1 MPKLKVLSGYEV
13 IKFFEKSGFDVVTQ
27 KGSHIKIRRSLKGQ
41 KETLIIPNHK
51 QLDTGTLRAIIK
63 QASKYIP
70 IEELKNYFYSE

>member
-1 MPKLKVLSGYEV
+1 MPKLKLLSGYEV
-13 IKFFEKSGFDVVTQ
+13 IKFFEKSGFGIVTQ
-27 KGSHIKIRRSLKGQ
+27 KGSHIKIRRNVNGQ

-70 IEELKNYFYSE
+70 FEELKIYFYSE